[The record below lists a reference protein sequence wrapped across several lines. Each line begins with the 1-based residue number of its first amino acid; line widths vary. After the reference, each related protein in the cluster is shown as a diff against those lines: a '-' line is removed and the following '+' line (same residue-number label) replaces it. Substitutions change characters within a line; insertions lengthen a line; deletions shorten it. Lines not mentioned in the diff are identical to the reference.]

1 MPTAAPDAVAL
12 TAMIAS
18 LPLMLTRR
26 PPISYAYE
34 RFTSKNF
41 LVGTSPT
48 QYGNLL
54 LLGTPNQ
61 TDAVNMLL
69 RHGALPVLT
78 EADFVGISASNRD
91 PHGLCVT
98 VVLPM
103 AKGEGIAA

>member
-26 PPISYAYE
+26 NPPISYAYE

-48 QYGNLL
+48 QYRQ
-54 LLGTPNQ
+54 PP
-61 TDAVNMLL
+61 AA
-69 RHGALPVLT
+69 RHAQP
-78 EADFVGISASNRD
+78 DR
-91 PHGLCVT
+91 C
-98 VVLPM
+98 
-103 AKGEGIAA
+103 GEYYYAMVRFRF